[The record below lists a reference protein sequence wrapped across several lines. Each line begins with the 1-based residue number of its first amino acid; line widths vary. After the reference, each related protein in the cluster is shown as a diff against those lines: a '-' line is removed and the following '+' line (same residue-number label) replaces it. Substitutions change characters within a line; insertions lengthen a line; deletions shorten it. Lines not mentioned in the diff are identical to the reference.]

1 MAKERICPVCKKW
14 FIPNKYRPNQEICS
28 NLECQYQRQLDNMKM
43 WRGHNPNYFRYR
55 EAKDATW
62 KETCKDRAKR
72 WRERHQEYLKLYRQ
86 EHKDRYRIY
95 MREYMR
101 DYRKKRKQK
110 DQREE
115 KENITP
121 TQTPGETQN
130 GSEGSKD

>member
-1 MAKERICPVCKKW
+1 MANERICPVCKKW
-14 FIPNKYRPNQEICS
+14 FMPNKYRPNQEICS
-28 NLECQYQRQLDNMKM
+28 NLECQYKRQLNNMKK

-72 WRERHQEYLKLYRQ
+72 WRERHQEYLKLYRS

-101 DYRKKRKQK
+101 KYRKKKGGK
-110 DQREE
+110 SEE
-115 KENITP
+115 KDLSASKG
-121 TQTPGETQN
+121 TQKAPEQKN
-130 GSEGSKD
+130 EG